1 MGRYYKRPDGLYEA
15 IRVING
21 KRIAFRGRTVSEVER
36 KMRGYKEKADK
47 TPAFDEIA
55 DLWWEE
61 LEPTLAYNTTK
72 SYIPALERAKAEFQ
86 GEEIGSITVHEI
98 SDFIT
103 HFSRQGRSQK
113 NVTTQLQII
122 RQICD
127 YAAKKGIIPANPAK
141 SVQIPRGLPKNHR
154 LPPTPEEIQI
164 IKENA
169 KKHLLPALIY
179 YTGARIGEAL
189 ALRWEDFDFSR
200 KLIRIERSVYYV
212 STRPEIKEPK
222 TESGKRKV
230 PLLGALESAL
240 PKVKK
245 RGYIFSPDNGK
256 TLLWESQAR
265 HLFDLFQKETGVTAT
280 AHQIRHGYATALL
293 EAGVEAKVA
302 QKLLGHAQISTTL
315 DIYTHVRDSMIADAA
330 SKMENSF

>member
-103 HFSRQGRSQK
+103 HFSSKECNHTITDNSPNLRLCRQKRDNPGKSGEICSNSERFAEKSQ
-113 NVTTQLQII
+113 I
-122 RQICD
+122 
-127 YAAKKGIIPANPAK
+127 AANARRNPDHK
-141 SVQIPRGLPKNHR
+141 
-154 LPPTPEEIQI
+154 
-164 IKENA
+164 
-169 KKHLLPALIY
+169 
-179 YTGARIGEAL
+179 
-189 ALRWEDFDFSR
+189 
-200 KLIRIERSVYYV
+200 
-212 STRPEIKEPK
+212 
-222 TESGKRKV
+222 GKREKT
-230 PLLGALESAL
+230 PSPGPYLLY
-240 PKVKK
+240 
-245 RGYIFSPDNGK
+245 RGQNRGS
-256 TLLWESQAR
+256 
-265 HLFDLFQKETGVTAT
+265 
-280 AHQIRHGYATALL
+280 
-293 EAGVEAKVA
+293 
-302 QKLLGHAQISTTL
+302 ISL
-315 DIYTHVRDSMIADAA
+315 
-330 SKMENSF
+330 KMGRF